1 MSGARAIGLFAIGGV
16 IGFVVDA
23 GIVQALVG
31 FAHWNAYAARVVSF
45 LAAAT
50 VTWWWNRRHTF
61 AGRSSGRSAHSE
73 WLHWMVLMSVGAV
86 VNYGVFAICLMLF
99 PVLHRWPAVAVAA
112 GSAVAAL
119 VNFST
124 ARGVLFRHPETSR

>member
-1 MSGARAIGLFAIGGV
+1 VSEARAIGLFAIGGV

-23 GIVQALVG
+23 GVVQALVG
-31 FAHWNAYAARVVSF
+31 LAHWNAYVARLVSF

-86 VNYGVFAICLMLF
+86 VNYGVFAACLMLF

-119 VNFST
+119 VNFTT

>member
-1 MSGARAIGLFAIGGV
+1 MSEARAIGLFAIGGV

-23 GIVQALVG
+23 GVVQALVG
-31 FAHWNAYAARVVSF
+31 LAHWNAYVARLVSF

-73 WLHWMVLMSVGAV
+73 WLHWLVLMSVGAV
-86 VNYGVFAICLMLF
+86 VNYGVFAACLMLF

-119 VNFST
+119 VNFTT

>member
-1 MSGARAIGLFAIGGV
+1 MSEARAIGLFAIGGV

-23 GIVQALVG
+23 GVVQALVG
-31 FAHWNAYAARVVSF
+31 LAHWNAYVARLVSF

-86 VNYGVFAICLMLF
+86 VNYGVFAACLMLF

-119 VNFST
+119 VNFTT

>member
-1 MSGARAIGLFAIGGV
+1 MREVRTIGLFAVGGV
-16 IGFVVDA
+16 IGLVVDA
-23 GIVQALVG
+23 GISQALVSFG
-31 FAHWNAYAARVVSF
+31 HWNAYVARIVSF
-45 LAAAT
+45 LAAAV

-61 AGRSSGRSAHSE
+61 AGRSSGRAAHAE
-73 WLHWMVLMSVGAV
+73 LLHWLALMSVGAL
-86 VNYGVFAICLMLF
+86 VNYGIFAACLMLF

-124 ARGVLFRHPETSR
+124 ARGLLYRHPKAAR

>member
-1 MSGARAIGLFAIGGV
+1 MREVRTIGLFAVGGLIGL
-16 IGFVVDA
+16 VVDA
-23 GIVQALVG
+23 GISQALVSFG
-31 FAHWNAYAARVVSF
+31 HWNAYVARIVSF

-61 AGRSSGRSAHSE
+61 AGRSSGRKAHAE
-73 WLHWMVLMSVGAV
+73 LLHWLALMSVGAV
-86 VNYGVFAICLMLF
+86 VNYGIFAACLMAF
-99 PVLHRWPAVAVAA
+99 PALHRWPAVAVAA

-124 ARGVLFRHPETSR
+124 ARGLLFRHPKATR

>member
-1 MSGARAIGLFAIGGV
+1 MSEARAIGLFAIGGV

-23 GIVQALVG
+23 GVVQALVG
-31 FAHWNAYAARVVSF
+31 LVHWNAYVARLVSF

-86 VNYGVFAICLMLF
+86 VNYGVFAACLMLF

-119 VNFST
+119 VNFTT